1 MTSEE
6 LLEKLN
12 EIRIQKCETRTLEL
26 KAAEKECPKRLYDT
40 LSFSNQDDGGSSLKK
55 CFSEG
60 TEDYLRDYYEGL

>member
-12 EIRIQKCETRTLEL
+12 EIRIQKCETLTLEL

-40 LSFSNQDDGGSSLKK
+40 LSSFSNQDDGGTS
-55 CFSEG
+55 
-60 TEDYLRDYYEGL
+60 

>member
-26 KAAEKECPKRLYDT
+26 KAAEKECPT
-40 LSFSNQDDGGSSLKK
+40 GTTSFSDATGVIEN
-55 CFSEG
+55 
-60 TEDYLRDYYEGL
+60 